1 MQPAR
6 RSTEGWTGAENVNV
20 ICPRR
25 RTTIEAPVSSP
36 LILDTLVRTA
46 LIIRAGQCAGLIAF
60 DLGRVSAPF
69 AELFSAMAR
78 LARSSV
84 LIALLPIAFCRL
96 RYDIRPTQTNYA
108 ADQFDFEWGWSPVP
122 TAMPN
127 VFDKLSRRQGIAP
140 NSTCGFIS
148 GCRLRVLPGFDIF
161 TNIA

>member
-1 MQPAR
+1 MR
-6 RSTEGWTGAENVNV
+6 AENVDV
-20 ICPRR
+20 LAPCR

-36 LILDTLVRTA
+36 LIFGTLVRTA
-46 LIIRAGQCAGLIAF
+46 FTICAARCARLIAF
-60 DLGRVSAPF
+60 ELERRVGAHF

-84 LIALLPIAFCRL
+84 LIAFLPIAFCRL
-96 RYDIRPTQTNYA
+96 GYDLRPTQTNYA

-148 GCRLRVLPGFDIF
+148 GCRLRVLPSFDIP
-161 TNIA
+161 TNIAQCLQVC